1 MITDKQ
7 AQIAVDTIIKYCQER
22 YESYHDCKGCA
33 LKKFCDIIEDV
44 IVDNDGWQNLKDYSV
59 VWGEEE

>member
-22 YESYHDCKGCA
+22 HGFHDCRGCA
-33 LKKFCDIIEDV
+33 LEKFCDVIEDV
-44 IVDNDGWQNLKDYSV
+44 IVDNDGWKNLRDYSV
-59 VWGEEE
+59 DWDER